1 MAVKETALLI
11 IGGGPA
17 GLTAGMYAARARLD
31 VLLLEGKTVTGGQLG
46 MTEHIENYPG
56 FPEPIAG
63 GELAALMRQQAERFG
78 LPFATGAATAVQA
91 EGDRFRITTAEGDYR
106 ARAVIVATGTE
117 NQKLGVPGE
126 KELYGAGVT
135 YCAVCDGPLY
145 RDATVAVV
153 GGGDSAVKEGM
164 YLTRFARKVYI
175 IHRRDQLRAE
185 KIIQEQA
192 FANEKVECVWDTIVT
207 AINGPGEVQSLRLKN
222 VKTGAE
228 SDLPVEGVFIYV
240 GVVPNTDFVKGV
252 CGLDDRGRI
261 ITDNEM
267 RTSVPGIFAAGDCRA
282 KAFKQV
288 ATAVGEGATA
298 AFAAQEFIEHG

>member
-56 FPEPIAG
+56 FPEPISGA
-63 GELAALMRQQAERFG
+63 ELADLMRRQAERFG
-78 LPFATGAATAVQA
+78 LPFATGAVTAFHA
-91 EGDRFRITTAEGDYR
+91 EDGRFRISTAEGEFV

-135 YCAVCDGPLY
+135 YCAVCDGPFY
-145 RDATVAVV
+145 RDAAVAVV
-153 GGGDSAVKEGM
+153 GGGDSAVKEGV

-175 IHRRDQLRAE
+175 IHRRRQFRAE

-192 FANEKVECVWDTIVT
+192 FGNEKIECICDTVVS
-207 AINGPGEVQSLRLKN
+207 AINGPGEVKSLRLKN

-228 SDLPVEGVFIYV
+228 SDLAVDGVFIYI
-240 GVVPNTDFVKGV
+240 GVVPNTDFVQGIV
-252 CGLDDRGRI
+252 DLDDHNRI

-267 RTSVPGIFAAGDCRA
+267 RTNIPGIFAAGDCRA

-288 ATAVGEGATA
+288 ATAVGEGAAA
-298 AFAAQEFIEHG
+298 AFSAQIYIEHG